1 MTGILLPIDLGEENV
16 IQVFNGGM
24 CLLHISMYVYA
35 PQITGYSY
43 TLMMIA

>member
-24 CLLHISMYVYA
+24 CLLHISMYMRRRL
-35 PQITGYSY
+35 QDID
-43 TLMMIA
+43 TL